1 MNNIQLVEKIKTIKT
16 IKTMKTMKTIKKIK
30 FKIVDSMPYNE
41 KGIPYC

>member
-16 IKTMKTMKTIKKIK
+16 IKTMKTIKKIK

>member
-1 MNNIQLVEKIKTIKT
+1 MNNIQLVEKIKTIKK
-16 IKTMKTMKTIKKIK
+16 IKTMKTIKKIK